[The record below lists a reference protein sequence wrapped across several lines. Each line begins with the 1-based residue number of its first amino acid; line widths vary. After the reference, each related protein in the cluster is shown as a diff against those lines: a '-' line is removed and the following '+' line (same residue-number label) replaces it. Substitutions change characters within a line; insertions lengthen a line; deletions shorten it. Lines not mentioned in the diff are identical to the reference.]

1 MFATEDNATESPV
14 APVPPRY
21 RWLKRFLKLGG
32 LLLLGLLLLRWWWG
46 WEAHRRLQAEIDR
59 IVARGEPIFPEDFD
73 PPEEIPDD
81 QNAAL
86 ALIKAAELLTTTAE
100 QDKIISDCYGQ
111 LATITPDEWALIA
124 DLEAKNAEAMS
135 LVRRARAMPGV
146 DWHIRMRSPLIKHLS
161 VILPNL
167 IPQRQ
172 LSKALCA
179 VAAHNH
185 VMENDEAAIEVIRDA
200 LHQAVTL
207 GRPSA
212 VMSVLGAMGTQALVV
227 SRIEDCSH
235 DLRVGH
241 SPGASPQQ
249 VRGLIAELLDEQPL
263 RDGLR
268 GAMLGERAYLLD
280 TMQYM
285 LGLLMFFKPLSP
297 DDLGKIPLLDKIAA
311 FPTTPLYETDGVQM
325 MKEMSLVLEA
335 CAESNWPDAH
345 KILKPLD
352 EHWEN
357 LQRGTGR
364 LMRPLG
370 HVSMPNSSSATVRQ
384 HFQILARRRMAAMA
398 LAIRLY
404 EIDRGRRPAELAEL
418 VPDYLDEI
426 PPDPMSIGG
435 SPFTYVPDAAE
446 PVLYSV
452 GKNGNDD
459 GGVLWNEEHKT
470 YFAHEHDIVFFL
482 DGRPFVRLSIPGA
495 AEVQDE

>member
-1 MFATEDNATESPV
+1 
-14 APVPPRY
+14 
-21 RWLKRFLKLGG
+21 
-32 LLLLGLLLLRWWWG
+32 
-46 WEAHRRLQAEIDR
+46 
-59 IVARGEPIFPEDFD
+59 
-73 PPEEIPDD
+73 
-81 QNAAL
+81 
-86 ALIKAAELLTTTAE
+86 
-100 QDKIISDCYGQ
+100 
-111 LATITPDEWALIA
+111 
-124 DLEAKNAEAMS
+124 
-135 LVRRARAMPGV
+135 MPGV

-212 VMSVLGAMGTQALVV
+212 VMSVLVAMGTQGLVV

-241 SPGASPQQ
+241 SPDASPQQ

-268 GAMLGERAYLLD
+268 GAMFGQRAYLLD

-297 DDLGKIPLLDKIAA
+297 DDLGETPLLDKIAA

-335 CAESNWPDAH
+335 CAESNWPAAH
-345 KILKPLD
+345 KILKPL
-352 EHWEN
+352 EEQWEG

-370 HVSMPNSSSATVRQ
+370 HVSLPNSSSATVRQ

-404 EIDRGRRPAELAEL
+404 EIDRGHRPTELAEL

>member
-1 MFATEDNATESPV
+1 MASTTHRSSALVST
-14 APVPPRY
+14 PPIPLRF

-32 LLLLGLLLLRWWWG
+32 LLLVGLLLLRWWWG

-86 ALIKAAELLTTTAE
+86 NLTKASELLTITAE
-100 QDKIISDCYGQ
+100 QEEIVGNKIWNNDV
-111 LATITPDEWALIA
+111 TREEWTLIA
-124 DLEAKNAEAMS
+124 DFEAKNAEALS
-135 LVRRARAMPGV
+135 LVRRARSMPGI
-146 DWHIRMRSPLIKHLS
+146 DWHIRMRSPLINRLNA
-161 VILPNL
+161 ILPDL
-167 IPQRQ
+167 VAQRQ

-185 VMENDEAAIEVIRDA
+185 VVDNDEVAIEVIRDA

-207 GRPSA
+207 GRHPA
-212 VMSVLGAMGTQALVV
+212 VVSVLVAIGTQALVV
-227 SRIEDCSH
+227 SRIEDCVH

-268 GAMLGERAYLLD
+268 GAMLGDRAYLLD
-280 TMQYM
+280 TLQYM
-285 LGLLMFFKPLSP
+285 LGQLMFFKSRSP
-297 DDLGKIPLLDKIAA
+297 DDLGEMPLLDKITA

-325 MKEMSLVLEA
+325 MREMSLTLEA

-345 KILKPLD
+345 KILKPF
-352 EHWEN
+352 EEYWETR
-357 LQRGTGR
+357 QRRAGR

-370 HVSMPNSSSATVRQ
+370 HVSMPYLSMTVRQ
-384 HFQILARRRMAAMA
+384 HFQIVVRRRMAAIA

-404 EIDRGRRPAELAEL
+404 EIDRGRRPVALAEL

-426 PPDPMSIGG
+426 PS
-435 SPFTYVPDAAE
+435 DAMAADGATIRYRPEAE
-446 PVLYSV
+446 VSVLYSV
-452 GKNGNDD
+452 DENGNDD
-459 GGVLWNEEHKT
+459 GGVLWNEEYKA
-470 YFAHEHDIVFFL
+470 YFKHDHDIVFFL
-482 DGRPFVRLSIPGA
+482 NGRPIVHYSLPGA
-495 AEVQDE
+495 AESQDE